1 VGKVNSLLNF
11 SLTNINRGDIIN
23 FVSKEKDIL
32 HFKGE
37 RWVFGIKDDS
47 DDGEYYKGMP
57 ALLSAFGNLLIA
69 NPYHQ

>member
-1 VGKVNSLLNF
+1 M
-11 SLTNINRGDIIN
+11 
-23 FVSKEKDIL
+23 

-57 ALLSAFGNLLIA
+57 APESIREKYLGKILGEHYAWKKGQQ
-69 NPYHQ
+69 NPVKSSHS